1 MSELE
6 NLIQRLCPDGVE
18 YKPLG
23 DVCEIR
29 SGWGFPNHEQGKKFG
44 KYPFF
49 KVSDMNNEGNQ
60 VVMTVANNYIEEST
74 VKQLKC
80 KPAPQGTI
88 IFPKIGA
95 AIGTNKKRILNVDSC
110 YDNNIMGLIPNEK
123 VIYKFL
129 FYIMDSLN
137 LLDFADN

>member
-44 KYPFF
+44 KYP
-49 KVSDMNNEGNQ
+49 
-60 VVMTVANNYIEEST
+60 
-74 VKQLKC
+74 L
-80 KPAPQGTI
+80 TI
-88 IFPKIGA
+88 SRWTSIDGIG
-95 AIGTNKKRILNVDSC
+95 IL
-110 YDNNIMGLIPNEK
+110 
-123 VIYKFL
+123 
-129 FYIMDSLN
+129 
-137 LLDFADN
+137 